1 MPATAHRVTV
11 SSKAQDL
18 PKSGAGIDLTV
29 FHHRS
34 IVGHMAIGRGG
45 IRWWS
50 SYKSKPRAIS
60 WPAFARLMKRK

>member
-1 MPATAHRVTV
+1 MPTAAHRVTF

-18 PKSGAGIDLTV
+18 PRSGAGIDLTI

-45 IRWWS
+45 VRWWAAN
-50 SYKSKPRAIS
+50 KSKCKAMT
-60 WPAFARLMKRK
+60 WPAFARLMEKR